1 MVGAS
6 QRNASENNAMNAV
19 TVNTFPSMNA
29 LTSARGWFLA
39 LIVLLHLG
47 FFWALSNGLSIGGL
61 MQFAPPLEATFPKA
75 EPRELPPPREI
86 DDAPIVGVTVP
97 AVDHMPNVEYDESS
111 NRPEITRPPLD
122 AARSGDSVGPPAA
135 ASMIEPAIDP
145 RIGLTQP
152 LYPAQA
158 IRGNQTGTVL
168 LSVLVLENG
177 RVGEVRVDQSSGH
190 PSLDE
195 SAAREARRWKLKP
208 GMRDGVPVAMWKQIP
223 VTFRLKD
230 GVRM

>member
-1 MVGAS
+1 
-6 QRNASENNAMNAV
+6 MNAI

-29 LTSARGWFLA
+29 FTSARSWFLA

-47 FFWALSNGLSIGGL
+47 FFWALSNGLSIGAIVAL
-61 MQFAPPLEATFPKA
+61 PQTTVIDFLQTPAKPPRPVKQIIVDEPPIDRVYVPPTPTPTTRYDEDDRTAPEQVTDIAPPTQEERAGA
-75 EPRELPPPREI
+75 
-86 DDAPIVGVTVP
+86 AP
-97 AVDHMPNVEYDESS
+97 
-111 NRPEITRPPLD
+111 
-122 AARSGDSVGPPAA
+122 ARIEVGP
-135 ASMIEPAIDP
+135 EIDP

-177 RVGEVRVDQSSGH
+177 RVGEVRIDVSSGH
-190 PSLDE
+190 PSLDD

-208 GMRDGVPVAMWKQIP
+208 GTRDGVPVAMWKQIP
-223 VTFRLKD
+223 VTFRLKNS
-230 GVRM
+230 VKL